1 MIPSQ
6 KYAISQKLHGQYIKS
21 SAVAY
26 LKILFINSQLTLKK
40 HSQKVLNWTFKFF
53 LKSSAIGPQKIV
65 LKRPL

>member
-6 KYAISQKLHGQYIKS
+6 KYAISLKLHGQYIKS
-21 SAVAY
+21 SY
-26 LKILFINSQLTLKK
+26 LKILFINSQLALGKYP
-40 HSQKVLNWTFKFF
+40 QKVLNWTFESF